1 MDERAKL
8 MAGSVLGAVLGVA
21 VSYLFFT
28 ARGRTWRKEIGPHVD
43 DLIREVGRVH
53 HAVEH
58 FRESVSGRTSG
69 SDAPSPTWPRRS
81 A

>member
-8 MAGSVLGAVLGVA
+8 MAGSVLGAVVGVA

-28 ARGRTWRKEIGPHVD
+28 PGGRRWRAEIGPHVD

-53 HAVEH
+53 LAVEH

-69 SDAPSPTWPRRS
+69 PDAPGPAWPRRS